1 MISKRSRCLSVVL
14 LEDVDFLGLV
24 GKIESAFGVRL
35 SVKDEKGR
43 YIADW
48 DGNDFS
54 IEVVDRVD
62 RLGDFLSDENH
73 VVDVFIE
80 SDENFNEK
88 FEGKIKSIFRNGGV
102 AWSRAVWSQVS
113 RDESLREI
121 YPDSD

>member
-1 MISKRSRCLSVVL
+1 MISKRGRCLSVVL
-14 LEDVDFLGLV
+14 LEDVDFLDLV
-24 GKIESAFGVRL
+24 RKIENAFGVRL
-35 SVKDEKGR
+35 SLKDKKGR

-121 YPDSD
+121 YPD

>member
-1 MISKRSRCLSVVL
+1 MISKRGRCLSVVL
-14 LEDVDFLGLV
+14 LEDVDFLDLV
-24 GKIESAFGVRL
+24 RKIQNAFGVRL
-35 SVKDEKGR
+35 SVKDKKGR

-48 DGNDFS
+48 GGNDFS

-80 SDENFNEK
+80 SDENFNEE

-113 RDESLREI
+113 REESLREI

>member
-1 MISKRSRCLSVVL
+1 MISKRGRCLSVVL

-24 GKIESAFGVRL
+24 KKIENAFGARL
-35 SVKDEKGR
+35 SVKDKKGR

-48 DGNDFS
+48 DGDDFS

-88 FEGKIKSIFRNGGV
+88 FEDKIKSIFKNGGV
-102 AWSRAVWSQVS
+102 VWRRAVWSQVS
-113 RDESLREI
+113 RDEGLREI

>member
-1 MISKRSRCLSVVL
+1 MISKRGRCLSVVL
-14 LEDVDFLGLV
+14 LEDVDFLDLV
-24 GKIESAFGVRL
+24 RKIENAFGVRL
-35 SVKDEKGR
+35 SVKDKKGR

-121 YPDSD
+121 YPD